1 METGQIDF
9 SGITVGNP
17 TEMDEYEEIDAVVS
31 LPRVRLF
38 IFGLTYNLWPL
49 FEISLIT
56 AIRSTY

>member
-31 LPRVRLF
+31 LPCVRIF
-38 IFGLTYNLWPL
+38 IFGLTYNLWSL